1 MTKSDGEEIYKEKID
16 KAWKLYWDNKE
27 TEAKVLC
34 AELRSDF
41 PQKLTY
47 EYIEALIAIDNKL
60 YKNAEKYLLNLFNR
74 DEKEVMTGH
83 ICYNLSVVYDK
94 KCYDISKAADYVFD
108 QSKSKYYHEKS
119 RRAKDT
125 PANAYHS
132 GYSHYSDGE
141 RIPLFQEAIIKFP
154 DEPIFYINLAQQYRR
169 NENYKNEL
177 LVYNDAINKEVVSAS
192 LYFNLAWYYYKS
204 KEYSTAL
211 TYYQESLKRLEDGE
225 YRKWPLFY
233 MMGVCQRYDHKLDD
247 AESFFR
253 QSFLLT
259 AQHSDCW
266 FGFISLL
273 SLYAE
278 TGNEAAIKSLLV
290 ELLITEETM
299 SEGSLGGG
307 PVWLSPDITDSI
319 YFEPDIT
326 SAYKSI
332 KKIKMAGM
340 TELQQGKLWFTRLI
354 LAKAVNKESDIHQAL
369 KKVISCLG
377 AYEHDYILD
386 ELASSH
392 VNKFDESVE
401 KRDNLDPAVK
411 ELTKDLEEI
420 YALRALVVPHLET
433 IITTLFKAELF
444 QTIITFVTYFTQKQ
458 LEEANL
464 LFELAYSSSKL
475 GDDDNA
481 YKLYLRLFELNPN
494 SSGACNNLGVI
505 AGKKKDFAQAVDW
518 YKKGLIIDQN
528 DELIKNNLKSSQQRL
543 AEQQEEVKIKRR
555 LEQEQMEAIAQLKKE
570 SDFALDKLSAFLAN
584 IKKESGFKD
593 GKLAIPKNRFP
604 QLMGAQKQF
613 ADSLRDQWLS
623 KKYLTET
630 GERNEFQVMVYAI
643 NPHIEVELTRLE
655 NFKLPAHWIAGIA
668 SMTPEKLEQ
677 HHYFNLIEKI
687 RRANKKFS
695 PLLERDYNEL
705 VFNSLVGNDKA
716 TIVLSGSMVELV
728 LTYYFEKKK
737 MATIPV
743 MDKGI
748 PKPKKL
754 YNCVLSDLID
764 YAESQKLFGNDFP
777 HLSNLSRIYRNY
789 IHPGRELKER
799 LDKTKADLCFISVT
813 EILKR
818 VL

>member
-1 MTKSDGEEIYKEKID
+1 MIKSDEEEIYKEKID
-16 KAWKLYWDNKE
+16 QAWKFYWDDKE
-27 TEAKVLC
+27 TEANALC
-34 AELRSDF
+34 AELRLDF
-41 PQKLTY
+41 PKKLAY
-47 EYIEALIAIDNKL
+47 EYIESLIAINNKR
-60 YKNAEKYLLNLFNR
+60 YKEAEKYLLNLLDR
-74 DEKEVMTGH
+74 DEKEAMTGR
-83 ICYNLSVVYDK
+83 ICYNLSVIYEK
-94 KCYDISKAADYVFD
+94 KCYESSKAADYVFD
-108 QSKSKYYHEKS
+108 QSKSKYHHEKS

-125 PANAYHS
+125 PENVYHM

-141 RIPLFQEAIIKFP
+141 RIPLFQEAIVKFP
-154 DEPIFYINLAQQYRR
+154 DEPIFYIYLAQQYRR
-169 NENYKNEL
+169 NENYKHEL

-204 KEYSTAL
+204 KAYSNAL
-211 TYYQESLKRLEDGE
+211 TYYQESLKRSVDGE
-225 YRKWPLFY
+225 NRKWPLYY
-233 MMGVCQRYDHKLDD
+233 MMGVCQQHNHKLED
-247 AESFFR
+247 AESSFR
-253 QSFLLT
+253 QSFVLT
-259 AQHSDCW
+259 AQNSDCW

-273 SLYAE
+273 NLYAE

-307 PVWLSPDITDSI
+307 PVWLSPNITDSI
-319 YFEPDIT
+319 YFEPDIA

-332 KKIKMAGM
+332 KKIKVAGM

-354 LAKAVNKESDIHQAL
+354 LAKAVYRETDIHQAL

-377 AYEHDYILD
+377 AYGHDYILD

-401 KRDNLDPAVK
+401 KRGKLDPAVK
-411 ELTKDLEEI
+411 ELTKDLDDI

-444 QTIITFVTYFTQKQ
+444 QTIITFVTYFTQQ
-458 LEEANL
+458 HLEEANL

-494 SSGACNNLGVI
+494 SSGVCNNLGVI

-518 YKKGLIIDQN
+518 YKKGLIIDPN

-543 AEQQEEVKIKRR
+543 AEQQEEAKIKKR

-570 SDFALDKLSAFLAN
+570 SDFALDKLSTFLAN

-613 ADSLRDQWLS
+613 SDSLRDQWLS

-643 NPHIEVELTRLE
+643 NPHIESELTRLE
-655 NFKLPAHWIAGIA
+655 NYKLPAHWIAGIA

-705 VFNSLVGNDKA
+705 VFNALVGNDKA